1 MQPNPQISEI
11 VDPAVKNCNILF
23 EAMKIQLNNVL
34 KQSTNDPRIQ
44 DLELQVKN
52 LQQQLELSNKKILNE
67 QHKLQMMTESK
78 QTDSLK
84 EQIEKQIGENN
95 LMRNQ
100 LKKSQKE
107 GVEGQQQ
114 ISKLSQNNDLLKAQ
128 IERLT
133 TENNQMKNN
142 QSQNEAKECQLRAQ
156 VLQITQ
162 ENTLLR
168 TRLNNQSQ
176 TANNNTQQAELK
188 LSTND
193 NISLHE
199 QNIEQQNNSKSKTSN
214 NVNNNIP
221 QKIYQKPVQQQAL
234 TENKISISQTEI
246 KGIAVALK
254 QILSEIGYQ
263 VQDSSDQEICLIV
276 KQISNIQKYKLKFW
290 KRVENKCS
298 TSNIYELYQKYQRY
312 TANSLAASQKTQR
325 QTNQNQSS
333 LNQRT
338 EQPTIVLSLTDL
350 NVQKIQSSTQQYDSI
365 TNTQLS
371 TEPNIEQFVQAF
383 RQILTEE
390 GQMLENVNDQQVI
403 ENVQKIPKYDKKRI
417 NFWNRV
423 AKICNI
429 ADNMQS
435 QKQFMQQIRLHSQ
448 LSENTLPQSHN
459 ITNNLQYTINDI
471 KSSKIADESLNK
483 LENKVLIAFR
493 QILKDIGYQVQNATD
508 KEICIQVDRLSFK
521 EKTSIKFWNRVEQ
534 MCNNNKKK
542 IQNQYY
548 YYMDQLKTLQESTE
562 NDQSIQNTIHTVQ
575 QSDFQDL
582 QQKITKA
589 FRQILSD
596 KVKDDA
602 NDQQVHQIV
611 EQMSQT
617 DKTKLNFWTR
627 VAEICN
633 VRKQYVQTFYRT
645 YYQQNILRNPIKHKE

>member
-23 EAMKIQLNNVL
+23 EAMKIQLNNVI
-34 KQSTNDPRIQ
+34 KQTANDPRIK

-84 EQIEKQIGENN
+84 EQIEKLTGENN
-95 LMRNQ
+95 ILRNQ
-100 LKKSQKE
+100 LKNSLNE

-114 ISKLSQNNDLLKAQ
+114 IKKLNQNNDLLKAQ

-142 QSQNEAKECQLRAQ
+142 QNQNEAKECQLRAQ

-176 TANNNTQQAELK
+176 TATHQAGLK
-188 LSTND
+188 LSMND
-193 NISLHE
+193 NISLDE
-199 QNIEQQNNSKSKTSN
+199 QNIEQQNKSKSITRN
-214 NVNNNIP
+214 NAN
-221 QKIYQKPVQQQAL
+221 
-234 TENKISISQTEI
+234 NKI
-246 KGIAVALK
+246 
-254 QILSEIGYQ
+254 
-263 VQDSSDQEICLIV
+263 
-276 KQISNIQKYKLKFW
+276 NN
-290 KRVENKCS
+290 EN
-298 TSNIYELYQKYQRY
+298 TS
-312 TANSLAASQKTQR
+312 ADSQK

-333 LNQRT
+333 INQRT
-338 EQPTIVLSLTDL
+338 EQANVAISLTDL
-350 NVQKIQSSTQQYDSI
+350 NVQKIQNSTQQYDSI

-371 TEPNIEQFVQAF
+371 TEPNIEQFVKAF
-383 RQILTEE
+383 RQILIEE

-403 ENVQKIPKYDKKRI
+403 ENVQKIPKYDKRRI

-429 ADNMQS
+429 ADNMKS

-448 LSENTLPQSHN
+448 RSENSLQQSQN
-459 ITNNLQYTINDI
+459 ITNNLMHITNDI
-471 KSSKIADESLNK
+471 ISSKQTKDSINK
-483 LENKVLIAFR
+483 LEKKVFIAFR
-493 QILKDIGYQVQNATD
+493 KILQDAGYQVKNATD
-508 KEICIQVDRLSFK
+508 KEICTKVDQLSLQEKRSIQ
-521 EKTSIKFWNRVEQ
+521 FWSRVGQ
-534 MCNNNKKK
+534 MCNIEKSKV
-542 IQNQYY
+542 QNQYY
-548 YYMDQLKTLQESTE
+548 LYNKQGRIEDQFNTIQESTE
-562 NDQSIQNTIHTVQ
+562 NGQSIQNTIHTVQ

-582 QQKITKA
+582 LQKITKA
-589 FRQILSD
+589 FRQILLD
-596 KVKDDA
+596 QVKDDTT
-602 NDQQVHQIV
+602 DQQVHQIV
-611 EQMSQT
+611 ESMSQT
-617 DKTKLNFWTR
+617 DKNKLNFWTR

-645 YYQQNILRNPIKHKE
+645 YYQQNILRNAIKHKE